1 MEKKKYGGY
10 LNILLPIW
18 IIGQVISLMKNAGFA
33 GLLIDNPLI
42 PIILIGSNIVAI
54 IGLVLLLQFKK
65 IGFYIFTLTY
75 LLNILLCF
83 IYPDYFDSSVIFK
96 STFGLGLFLLL
107 MCFKNKETK
116 LNGYQTLGII
126 MPRLNIKAE
135 ITKESEETSHN
146 QFNDIATNQIDSC
159 DNTILKDSPDEKELS
174 ISTPENDESCEK
186 KKNETKNKI
195 SEVDVSDRT
204 NYIINKESTLRNNTS
219 LLPRFKGLSKGV
231 KLCVCTLVIF
241 LSFLFLSIIYVNL
254 KTYPEFIS
262 SFGDKW
268 KYTFN
273 LSNNQLGRKL
283 LGNVYSLRKNTFYLI
298 DVPGYNKEVQD
309 SAKFFKNINDLFREY
324 PSINVCIA
332 DCQLND
338 FNKIIDRDY
347 YIIEPKTGEPY
358 ACNGEQLSASNDA
371 IVDAISS
378 NIYQTK
384 KYDYSKNLK
393 EELELLEEAAS
404 IPISDIN
411 LIREI
416 GKYYEETGNLSK
428 AIDYYRFVLN
438 HNNEDSGI
446 RGMLAYVLA
455 LNGESEKAREEAK
468 KAIED
473 NPKEQE
479 ALSALALLEADN
491 SNWKEAK
498 LFAKKAI
505 DYGVDDSNVYYA
517 YCEALYKLGEVKHA
531 QDYYNKA
538 YELYRLNPRRERY
551 KKYAGCPFEV
561 LGFHYCSERNEG
573 KIVIPYDEKLVKSS
587 CFFIGFKIDVNIL
600 RSEESK
606 IGIKIYSNGKLET
619 GQPSKDGYTYY
630 ENVDRKETGEN
641 YYYISGWGN
650 EVGNAWSTGNHE
662 IEIWYKGKK
671 IAEDSFYIY

>member
-1 MEKKKYGGY
+1 M
-10 LNILLPIW
+10 
-18 IIGQVISLMKNAGFA
+18 
-33 GLLIDNPLI
+33 
-42 PIILIGSNIVAI
+42 
-54 IGLVLLLQFKK
+54 
-65 IGFYIFTLTY
+65 
-75 LLNILLCF
+75 NILLCF
-83 IYPDYFDSSVIFK
+83 IYPDYFDSSVVFK
-96 STFGLGLFLLL
+96 STFGLGLLLLL
-107 MCFKNKETK
+107 MCFKNKETN

-126 MPRLNIKAE
+126 KSRLNIKAE
-135 ITKESEETSHN
+135 EASSATAAEEETHN
-146 QFNDIATNQIDSC
+146 QFNDIVIKQPDNCDEIVLDDS
-159 DNTILKDSPDEKELS
+159 SDEKELLTS
-174 ISTPENDESCEK
+174 PASEIEENNEINQSGN
-186 KKNETKNKI
+186 KNETC
-195 SEVDVSDRT
+195 EVDVSNST
-204 NYIINKESTLRNNTS
+204 NNKECISRNNTS
-219 LLPRFKGLSKGV
+219 LFLRFKSLSKGV
-231 KLCVCTLVIF
+231 KLCVFTLVIL

-268 KYTFN
+268 KYSFN

-324 PSINVCIA
+324 PSLNVYIA

-338 FNKIIDRDY
+338 FSKINDRDY
-347 YIIEPKTGEPY
+347 YIIEPNTGEPY
-358 ACNGEQLSASNDA
+358 AYNGEQLSASNDA

-393 EELELLEEAAS
+393 EELDLLEEAAS

-438 HNNEDSGI
+438 HNNDDSGI

-455 LNGESEKAREEAK
+455 INGESEKAREEAK
-468 KAIED
+468 MAIED
-473 NPKEQE
+473 NPKEPE
-479 ALSALALLEADN
+479 ALSALALLEADD

-498 LFAKKAI
+498 IFAKKAI
-505 DYGVDDSNVYYA
+505 DYGADDSNVYYA
-517 YCEALYKLGEVKHA
+517 YCEALYKLGEVKLA

-619 GQPSKDGYTYY
+619 GQLSKDGYTYY
-630 ENVDRKETGEN
+630 ENIDRKKLGEN

-650 EVGNAWSTGNHE
+650 ESGNAWSTGNHE